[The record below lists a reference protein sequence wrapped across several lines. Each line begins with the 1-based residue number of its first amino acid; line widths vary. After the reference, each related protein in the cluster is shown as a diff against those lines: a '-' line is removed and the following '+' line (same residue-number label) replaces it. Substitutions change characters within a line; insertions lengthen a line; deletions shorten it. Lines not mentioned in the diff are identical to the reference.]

1 MTTPCTRRFK
11 RDERGHIL
19 CPLCKTVT
27 LRMNYEPKGKKL
39 HWFHQCRVCE
49 ERFEESEIR

>member
-1 MTTPCTRRFK
+1 MTSPSTRRFK